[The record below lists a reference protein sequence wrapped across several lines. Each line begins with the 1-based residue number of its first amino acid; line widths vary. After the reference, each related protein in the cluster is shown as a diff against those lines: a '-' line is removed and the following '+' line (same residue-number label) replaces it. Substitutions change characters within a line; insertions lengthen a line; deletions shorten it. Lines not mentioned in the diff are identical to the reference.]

1 MCTQIKQT
9 HTVSY
14 WYEIMSNK
22 KTAQFVAAV
31 FSMRKRWLERNPEA
45 ARLRIRVISKNTLDR
60 IQHGDA
66 IETVLSKKYRRWVG
80 EDPAVACNSEL
91 SAWESAVQIRHS
103 MIADG
108 RKVDLDFGSEQY
120 RLYVIEMDP
129 GVAENRAF
137 KKMNSMISNSA
148 NRTCV
153 YVGLTSQAIK
163 KRYAQ
168 HRSTTES
175 ASTLWG
181 KKFFLKPFANAFR
194 GDFIKAFADAGNDI
208 DCLNKY
214 QALKGERELQRWL
227 QNQDIAAYSK

>member
-1 MCTQIKQT
+1 
-9 HTVSY
+9 
-14 WYEIMSNK
+14 
-22 KTAQFVAAV
+22 
-31 FSMRKRWLERNPEA
+31 MRKRWLERNPEA
-45 ARLRIRVISKNTLDR
+45 ARLRIRVISKSTLDR
-60 IQHGDA
+60 IQHGTA
-66 IETVLSKKYRRWVG
+66 IEIVLSKKYRRWVG

-120 RLYVIEMDP
+120 RLYVIEMDR

-181 KKFFLKPFANAFR
+181 KKFLPKTICQCVP
-194 GDFIKAFADAGNDI
+194 G
-208 DCLNKY
+208 
-214 QALKGERELQRWL
+214 
-227 QNQDIAAYSK
+227 